1 MAEEETPTKLWT
13 NLLIKKKKTVRL
25 RKGNNKDDD
34 EMKETSTGFQRQEN
48 ILSETMK
55 SDWVNI

>member
-1 MAEEETPTKLWT
+1 MENGGGGDAYKIM
-13 NLLIKKKKTVRL
+13 NKSFNKKKKTVRL

-55 SDWVNI
+55 SD

>member
-1 MAEEETPTKLWT
+1 MENGGGGDAYTIMNKSF
-13 NLLIKKKKTVRL
+13 NKKKKTVRL

-55 SDWVNI
+55 SD